1 MPPNPRLPAASRDG
15 AQFFAKIARPE
26 DELRLIRFDETPQH
40 VLGRRGIDQRGRVT
54 GRGRGEQSD
63 QGFGIEAA
71 QEKDELLLPGGDLA
85 GKIKAGGAY
94 VRAGEPRLAAV
105 VMDRRRRLER
115 RDQRKKSSAR
125 EVQVAHGVV
134 DRD

>member
-1 MPPNPRLPAASRDG
+1 M
-15 AQFFAKIARPE
+15 K
-26 DELRLIRFDETPQH
+26 TPQN
-40 VLGRRGIDQRGRVT
+40 VFRRRRIDQRGRVT

-71 QEKDELLLPGGDLA
+71 QEKDELLSPGGDLA
-85 GKIKAGGAY
+85 GKIKAGGANL
-94 VRAGEPRLAAV
+94 RAGEPRLAAV

-115 RDQRKKSSAR
+115 RDQRKQSAAR
-125 EVQVAHGVV
+125 KVQVAHGVV